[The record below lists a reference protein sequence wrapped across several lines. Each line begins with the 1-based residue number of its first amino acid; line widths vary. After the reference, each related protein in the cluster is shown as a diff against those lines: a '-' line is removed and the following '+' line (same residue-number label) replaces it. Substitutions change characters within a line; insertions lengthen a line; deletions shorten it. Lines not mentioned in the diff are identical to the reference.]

1 MKPLN
6 EKLTLKLHAPPH
18 TYACVLYMNIG
29 VCVAVPV
36 HVCVR
41 WVEQVSSKLYCSLHY
56 SFEAESLTEP
66 DSQQVW
72 DLPVFALRL
81 PIVLGLQAHALPHP
95 LHVDAG
101 IRMQDLRLGQQA
113 CLSPRHLSSP
123 LKQRLMLLEMSFSP
137 KRIIL
142 GGLSFWG
149 TLYVEILKHFCVNVD
164 MELKNNISLLL
175 CFINQNQSPRKQFEH
190 FRMQGVCWFSFIRL
204 GIFWKYRF
212 ILLCSYGLDQ
222 NNPKKKVKAICG
234 SVGMV

>member
-142 GGLSFWG
+142 GGLSSWG

-164 MELKNNISLLL
+164 MELKNNISLLTL
-175 CFINQNQSPRKQFEH
+175 FYKSK
-190 FRMQGVCWFSFIRL
+190 
-204 GIFWKYRF
+204 
-212 ILLCSYGLDQ
+212 
-222 NNPKKKVKAICG
+222 PKPQETVWAL
-234 SVGMV
+234 